1 MGKIGLKG
9 SVKVAVLI
17 KSLGMDAS
25 AGILNYFTDSERK
38 TIMKLASEL
47 GDVSPA
53 LVDNIAAE
61 FAGLLGIE
69 AGPAE
74 EGLVAGGIQS
84 PGMVQQGQAAQPG
97 MVVHQQGAGGQ
108 PGMMVLQQGQG
119 GQQPGMTGLQ
129 QGQGMQPGMAVQ
141 QGGGAQPG
149 MAGAGQEGEV
159 GPDGQAL
166 STQGGE
172 AGEAGADHTSAA
184 LTAILSMSP
193 EQIAQLIVDEH
204 PQTTAL
210 IIVHL
215 GKKVAS
221 EVLSLLPEEKRIDVS
236 LRIAKLDK
244 ILPGMVG
251 EINQVFEDL
260 LGEITTAA
268 VQETDGIDS
277 LADILNRM
285 DGVAGSMILEE
296 LEEIDPEIVELI
308 RQKMFIFD
316 DLVLVD
322 DKGMQNV
329 LRSVETKTLALALKA
344 ASDEVKAKIFK
355 NISDR
360 AGIILKEEI
369 DSLGAVK
376 MKEVADAQLQIT
388 KVIQEKESKGE
399 VVISGRGG
407 DEFIG

>member
-9 SVKVAVLI
+9 SVKVAILI
-17 KSLGMDAS
+17 KSLGVNAS
-25 AGILNYFTDSERK
+25 EGILNYFTDSERK
-38 TIMKLASEL
+38 TIMKLAAEL

-69 AGPAE
+69 VVPGG
-74 EGLVAGGIQS
+74 EGLTAGNIQS
-84 PGMVQQGQAAQPG
+84 AGMAQPGQAGQPG
-97 MVVHQQGAGGQ
+97 MVVHQQGQAAQ

-119 GQQPGMTGLQ
+119 GGQPGTMVAQ
-129 QGQGMQPGMAVQ
+129 HGQGAQPGMAVQ
-141 QGGGAQPG
+141 QGQVGQPG
-149 MAGAGQEGEV
+149 MAAEQAQVGEPGQSLTPQGE
-159 GPDGQAL
+159 
-166 STQGGE
+166 E
-172 AGEAGADHTSAA
+172 AGEGEADQTSAA

-221 EVLSLLPEEKRIDVS
+221 EVLGLLPEEKRIDVS

-251 EINQVFEDL
+251 EINKVFEDL

-308 RQKMFIFD
+308 RQKMFVFD
-316 DLVLVD
+316 DLVLID

-344 ASDEVKAKIFK
+344 ASDEVKDKIFK

-360 AGIILKEEI
+360 AGLILKEEI

-376 MKEVADAQLQIT
+376 MKEVSDAQLQIT